1 MRPCIVCGE
10 PTKGA
15 RCPRHQRAKPGRSYA
30 ERQRRRRVVAAH
42 IATFGNI
49 CPGYNREPHEAGDLT
64 ADHLLPRVA
73 HGDDGPLAVLCR
85 SCNARK
91 GMGGAVGVEDA
102 GKHAPPLAPPTPE
115 SFARPFS

>member
-10 PTKGA
+10 PTKSA

-85 SCNARK
+85 GCNARK
-91 GMGGAVGVEDA
+91 GMGGAEQIERFERA
-102 GKHAPPLAPPTPE
+102 SPPLAPPTRE
-115 SFARPFS
+115 SSFVPFL